1 MALTASAPIP
11 GDAPEFALMREQMLI
26 GGKWVDAD
34 GGGTIAVM
42 NPATGDLL
50 GTVPDAGGAETRRAI
65 EAAAAAFPGWRAK
78 TAAERAIALHKL
90 ADLIIANTDE
100 LARLLTTEQ
109 GKPLAE
115 AKGEIGASAA
125 YVRWFAEEA
134 RRLYGDVIPSPWPGR
149 RILVTKEPVGVVAA
163 ITPWNFPSSM
173 LSRKIGAA
181 LAAGCTV
188 VCKPSEL
195 TPYSGLAWGVLA
207 EQAGI
212 PAGVINIVLGDAKAI
227 GAEMT
232 SNPLVKKV
240 TFTGSTPVGK
250 LLMKQS
256 ADTMKKI
263 SMELG
268 GNAPFLVFDDADLDL
283 AVEQAIASKYR
294 NAGQT
299 CVCTNRFYAQAGIY
313 DAFVEK
319 LAAASQALKVGNGL
333 EPGVVQ
339 GPLIEEKAVAK
350 VERLLQDA
358 LDKGGRVVT
367 GGKRS
372 DLGGTFFEPTV
383 IADATADMAFAREEI
398 FGPMAPVFKFET
410 EEEAV
415 RLANSTEYGLA
426 CYFFT
431 RDVGRT
437 FRVSEALEYG
447 QVGVNAG
454 VITTE
459 VAPFGGVKESGTG
472 REGSKYGCDDYLN
485 IKYVCIGGL

>member
-1 MALTASAPIP
+1 
-11 GDAPEFALMREQMLI
+11 MLI
-26 GGKWVDAD
+26 GGAWVDAD
-34 GGGTIAVM
+34 GGETISVN
-42 NPATGDLL
+42 NPATGEII
-50 GTVPDAGGAETRRAI
+50 GTIPKAGAAETRRAI
-65 EAAAAAFPGWRAK
+65 EAAAEAFKTWRAT
-78 TAAERAIALHKL
+78 TAAERAGKLHKL
-90 ADLIIANTDE
+90 ADLILANADE
-100 LARLLTTEQ
+100 LALILTTEQ

-115 AKGEIGASAA
+115 AKGEIGGSAA

-134 RRLYGDVIPSPWPGR
+134 RRLYGDVIPSPWPNR
-149 RILVTKEPVGVVAA
+149 RILVTKEPVGVCAA
-163 ITPWNFPSSM
+163 VTPWNFPSSM

-207 EQAGI
+207 EMAGI
-212 PAGVINIVLGDAKAI
+212 PAGVVNIVVGDAPAI
-227 GAEMT
+227 GGEMT
-232 SNPLVKKV
+232 SNPAVKKV

-263 SMELG
+263 SLELG

-294 NAGQT
+294 NVGQT
-299 CVCTNRFYAQAGIY
+299 CVCANRFYVQAGIY
-313 DAFVEK
+313 DAF
-319 LAAASQALKVGNGL
+319 AAKFAEASKKLKVGNGVD
-333 EPGVVQ
+333 EGVVA
-339 GPLIEEKAVAK
+339 GPLIDERALAK
-350 VERLLQDA
+350 VERLLKDA
-358 LDKGGRVVT
+358 LDKGASILT
-367 GGKRS
+367 GGKQPA
-372 DLGGTFFEPTV
+372 LGGTFFEPTV
-383 IADATADMAFAREEI
+383 LANATQDMAFARDEI
-398 FGPMAPVFKFET
+398 FGPLAPLFKFET

-415 RLANSTEYGLA
+415 SYANATEYGLA

-431 RDVGRT
+431 KDLGRA
-437 FRVSEALEYG
+437 FRVSEQLQYG

-459 VAPFGGVKESGTG
+459 VAPFGGVKESGVG

-485 IKYVCIGGL
+485 IKYVCMGGI